1 MDKLSKCKFGLCPV
15 GQGLNS
21 YRLGECMQIGVVPII
36 VGHKALPL
44 ENYINW
50 NSFSLVFP
58 NMDDVTHENI
68 QKKMA
73 NKDYNFM
80 SRECIKTWEKYFKV
94 TNLSNFLYGEF
105 LNG

>member
-1 MDKLSKCKFGLCPV
+1 
-15 GQGLNS
+15 
-21 YRLGECMQIGVVPII
+21 
-36 VGHKALPL
+36 
-44 ENYINW
+44 
-50 NSFSLVFP
+50 
-58 NMDDVTHENI
+58 MDDVTHENI